1 MSNAQSIDKPR
12 RARRWPLRILF
23 VLLILIVAAVAIGPW
38 VASRLAP
45 GIIESAAAGSI
56 QGSVKVDRV
65 ALGWFSPVEA
75 GPVQLLDPQGQ
86 QVATVDIDAPF
97 TLWQIVSG
105 RWWSASSIDLGTVTL
120 RGDIDLVRKPDGST
134 NLDAAIAPRAP
145 SAAPKGGG
153 AGGSGGGGPSAQAAT
168 IPNIKVVLQVAQ
180 LDATIRE
187 QDAAGKL
194 GPELG
199 VQKLTGPIDVN
210 LDQGSLTAKADLSAD
225 VVSGN
230 GAAATKAVI
239 KLDASAKQQKANGP
253 AGFSPEN
260 LERATLALDAT
271 GLPSA
276 LIDALGGFGGALEE
290 GLGATSDTALR
301 IDGNL
306 AAATINLQ
314 FRSPGATADADLKLA
329 DGMLVGVDAA
339 KPAISASIRS
349 TGFVARLPQAAGAIE
364 QASANLSLDAG
375 PSVALAVSSL
385 RIPVPA
391 GATSGQPLD
400 PATIDFRSGG
410 ARITVD
416 VGAMAGQVSLPAPNG
431 TPDSPAAKQLTPFA
445 AQPLRIVVDA
455 ADLAAPVTIS
465 GATSAT
471 LDGKSAGDLTIN
483 ASAAGLL
490 DSQGRLQALQDKAAP
505 VGAITADVALNQ
517 FATALI
523 QPFISA
529 MNLPIDLTLDA
540 GPKLDLTV
548 NAQADAAAKAP
559 ANATGLAAIP
569 PTNAT
574 IAIRSANL
582 NADVAAR
589 LESGT
594 LRSTGDGIRVVI
606 DSAAPLARRLLAGD
620 GAAPAPLTLSG
631 RSGVQLSITDLAASL
646 DRLTAEGG
654 ADAPLAAVDARV
666 LLAITDVGATLPPS
680 PATDTQPAINA
691 EPITIS
697 RAQLALALSRGQA
710 PAINLEASAS
720 TTGAAAPMSLAAN
733 LTADGLK
740 SGALPTATG
749 LDGVLALKLAG
760 QIKASAVPPSL
771 LAALPALAKYAPAST
786 AGRSELDAAVAQSI
800 AGAVGSGAD
809 ATITLGQPQGGGAGQ
824 VVRVQLATQSQGFG
838 SDLYLRLSPTEAAIT
853 GGTTFLVAEPASVN
867 AILAA
872 AAVPAEPPAVI
883 DPAGEPVVAAAPAE
897 PITLNS
903 RTKFWLRMPEAIV
916 VPLKKTAEGALEP
929 DFARA
934 KDFFATLAAE
944 GEIALGNIPIGT
956 EPGATDDAPLT
967 TTYTTARLGKF
978 EAQARVPMAALA
990 DEAARSLPANR
1001 ATLKLTTDA
1010 RTGEGAQ
1017 IAAVSVDAKAGL
1029 DASSPEAAVSLTGI
1043 NTANVDALLKRN
1055 GLITGALGD
1064 SVNIALRITPVAG
1077 SQTDLGIVAEITS
1090 PTISGAN
1097 VSLARRAEAVSLT
1110 APSNITWTPAP
1121 SFLNSL
1127 LVTDDSST
1135 RVTQTSAITIN
1146 LTKFAIAVGRDGA
1159 GPLRHD
1165 VFDLDAQIATPRIAM
1180 DVPAPADAKGARAP
1194 ARAVAMDGIAA
1205 RLRWDPSAPAIR
1217 QSMPG
1222 VLNAAITIDGV
1233 TGSEGPAAKPSR
1245 ITATMRAIADPL
1257 GNPTPDNAVVN
1268 LDADLSLFPTILI
1281 DQLANQGGLMAEV
1294 LGPTVSA
1301 SATAR
1306 NLSQAAAGPRGSI
1319 EATLN
1324 SPRATAQLKGDMRRG
1339 QFTQS
1344 GPAQVRIVEIRPELT
1359 SALAG
1364 SLPLV
1369 ASMEKTTSDEPAM
1382 IQATD
1387 LSVPLDQDL
1396 SKLSG
1401 VVSVDLGVAR
1411 FTTSSFIGSLLK
1423 AVGGRESGAIGRK
1436 VEPFVVRIDK
1446 GIATYDRFRLPL
1458 GEFSIETRGS
1468 VDLVNKRVN
1477 LVTYVP
1483 FFALTDEAM
1492 GPIKL
1497 GLGGRLDI
1505 LDRTTMVPITIKGSM
1520 DKPSAGVD
1528 AGLFLQETGNNLLQ
1542 SPGRLIEGI
1551 GDLLGGKKKD
1561 EPKPESPK

>member
-1 MSNAQSIDKPR
+1 MSKAQPIDKPR
-12 RARRWPLRILF
+12 RARRWSLRILF

-45 GIIESAAAGSI
+45 GIVESAAAGSI

-86 QVATVDIDAPF
+86 QVATVNIDAPF
-97 TLWQIVSG
+97 SLWQIVSG
-105 RWWSASSIDLGTVTL
+105 RWWSASAIDLGTVTL

-134 NLDAAIAPRAP
+134 NLDAAIAPRVP
-145 SAAPKGGG
+145 SAAPTGGG
-153 AGGSGGGGPSAQAAT
+153 AGGGGGGSAPAT
-168 IPNIKVVLQVAQ
+168 SIPNIKVVLQVAQ

-210 LDQGSLTAKADLSAD
+210 LDQGSLTAKADLTAD

-239 KLDASAKQQKANGP
+239 KLDASAKQQKASGP

-260 LERATLALDAT
+260 LERATIALDAT

-290 GLGATSDTALR
+290 GLGAASDTTLR

-339 KPAISASIRS
+339 KPAISANIRS

-364 QASANLSLDAG
+364 QASANLTLDAG
-375 PSVALAVSSL
+375 PSLALSVSSL

-416 VGAMAGQVSLPAPNG
+416 VGAMAGQVSLPAPNA
-431 TPDSPAAKQLTPFA
+431 TPDAPAAKQLTPFA

-505 VGAITADVALNQ
+505 VGAITADVALKQ

-529 MNLPIDLTLDA
+529 MNLPIDLALDA

-559 ANATGLAAIP
+559 ADATGLAAIP

-574 IAIRSANL
+574 IALRSANL

-620 GAAPAPLTLSG
+620 SAAPAPLTLSG
-631 RSGVQLSITDLAASL
+631 RTGVQLTITDLAASL

-654 ADAPLAAVDARV
+654 ADAPLAAVDAKV
-666 LLAITDVGATLPPS
+666 SLAITDVGATLPPS

-697 RAQLALALSRGQA
+697 SAQLALALSRGQA

-740 SGALPTATG
+740 SGALPAASG
-749 LDGVLALKLAG
+749 LDSVLALKLAG
-760 QIKASAVPPSL
+760 QVKASAVPPSL
-771 LAALPALAKYAPAST
+771 LAALPALAKYAPTST
-786 AGRSELDAAVAQSI
+786 AGRSELDAAIAQSI
-800 AGAVGSGAD
+800 AGAIGSGTD
-809 ATITLGQPQGGGAGQ
+809 ATITLGQPQGGGTGQ
-824 VVRVQLATQSQGFG
+824 VVRVQLATQSQGLG

-934 KDFFATLAAE
+934 KDFFTTLAAE

-990 DEAARSLPANR
+990 DDAARSLPANR

-1029 DASSPEAAVSLTGI
+1029 DVSSPEAVVALTGI

-1064 SVNIALRITPVAG
+1064 SANIALRITPVAG
-1077 SQTDLGIVAEITS
+1077 SETDLGIVAEIAS

-1165 VFDLDAQIATPRIAM
+1165 VFDLDAQITTPRLAM
-1180 DVPAPADAKGARAP
+1180 DVPAPADAKGVRAP

-1306 NLSQAAAGPRGSI
+1306 NLSRAAAGPRGSI
-1319 EATLN
+1319 EATLT

-1344 GPAQVRIVEIRPELT
+1344 GPTQVRIIEIRPELT
-1359 SALAG
+1359 STLAG

-1369 ASMEKTTSDEPAM
+1369 ASMEKTTSDDPAM
-1382 IQATD
+1382 IQASD
-1387 LSVPLDQDL
+1387 LSIPLDQDL

-1401 VVSVDLGVAR
+1401 VISVDLGVAR
-1411 FTTSSFIGSLLK
+1411 FTTSSFMGSLLK

-1446 GIATYDRFRLPL
+1446 GVATYDRFRLPL

>member
-1 MSNAQSIDKPR
+1 MSTAQPIDKPR

-23 VLLILIVAAVAIGPW
+23 VLLILVVAAVAIGPW

-45 GIIESAAAGSI
+45 GIVESSAAGSI
-56 QGSVKVDRV
+56 QGSVKVDRI
-65 ALGWFSPVEA
+65 ALGWFTPVEA
-75 GPVQLLDPQGQ
+75 GPVELLDPQGQ
-86 QVATVDIDAPF
+86 RVATVNVAAPF

-105 RWWSASSIDLGTVTL
+105 RWWSATAIDLGTVTL

-134 NLDAAIAPRAP
+134 NLDAAIAPRVPSSAP
-145 SAAPKGGG
+145 TSGG
-153 AGGSGGGGPSAQAAT
+153 AGGSGGGGGSAQATT

-210 LDQGSLTAKADLSAD
+210 LDQGSLTAKADLTAD

-239 KLDASAKQQKANGP
+239 KLDASAKQQKASGP

-260 LERATLALDAT
+260 LERATIALDAT

-290 GLGATSDTALR
+290 GLGAASDTTLR

-314 FRSPGATADADLKLA
+314 FRSPGATADAALKLA

-339 KPAISASIRS
+339 KPALSVNIRS
-349 TGFVARLPQAAGAIE
+349 TGFVSRLPQAAGAIE
-364 QASANLSLDAG
+364 QASANLTLDAG
-375 PSVALAVSSL
+375 PSLALAVSSL

-400 PATIDFRSGG
+400 PAAIDFRSGG

-416 VGAMAGQVSLPAPNG
+416 VGAMAGQASLPAPSA
-431 TPDSPAAKQLTPFA
+431 TPDAPAAKQLTPFA

-455 ADLAAPVTIS
+455 TDFAKPITIS

-505 VGAITADVALNQ
+505 VGAITADVALKQ

-529 MNLPIDLTLDA
+529 MNLPIDLALDA

-559 ANATGLAAIP
+559 ADATGLAAIP

-574 IAIRSANL
+574 IALRSANL

-631 RSGVQLSITDLAASL
+631 RSGVQLTITDLAASL
-646 DRLTAEGG
+646 DRLTSEGG
-654 ADAPLAAVDARV
+654 ADAPLAAVDAKV
-666 LLAITDVGATLPPS
+666 SLAITDVGATLAPY

-697 RAQLALALSRGQA
+697 SAQLALALSRGQA
-710 PAINLEASAS
+710 PAINFEASAS
-720 TTGAAAPMSLAAN
+720 TTGAPAPMSLSAN

-749 LDGVLALKLAG
+749 LDALLALKLAG
-760 QIKASAVPPSL
+760 QIKATAVPPAL
-771 LAALPALAKYAPAST
+771 LSALPALAKYAPAWT
-786 AGRSELDAAVAQSI
+786 AARTELDAAIAQSI

-809 ATITLGQPQGGGAGQ
+809 ATITLGQPQGGGVGQ
-824 VVRVQLATQSQGFG
+824 VVRVQLATQSQGLG

-853 GGTTFLVAEPASVN
+853 GGTTFLVAEPASIN
-867 AILAA
+867 AIVAA
-872 AAVPAEPPAVI
+872 AAGPAEPPAVI

-903 RTKFWLRMPEAIV
+903 RTKFWLRMPEAIA

-956 EPGATDDAPLT
+956 EPGATDDAPPT

-1010 RTGEGAQ
+1010 RTGDGAQ
-1017 IAAVSVDAKAGL
+1017 IAAVTVDAKASL
-1029 DASSPEAAVSLTGI
+1029 DASSPEAVVALTGI

-1055 GLITGALGD
+1055 GLITGALGG
-1064 SVNIALRITPVAG
+1064 SANIALRITPVAG
-1077 SQTDLGIVAEITS
+1077 SETDLGIVAEITS

-1135 RVTQTSAITIN
+1135 RVTQTSAMTIN

-1306 NLSQAAAGPRGSI
+1306 NLSRAAAGPRGSI

-1344 GPAQVRIVEIRPELT
+1344 GPTQVRIVEIRPELT
-1359 SALAG
+1359 STLAG

-1369 ASMEKTTSDEPAM
+1369 ASMEKTTSDDPAM
-1382 IQATD
+1382 IQASD
-1387 LSVPLDQDL
+1387 LSIPLDQDL

-1401 VVSVDLGVAR
+1401 VISVDLGVAR
-1411 FTTSSFIGSLLK
+1411 FTTSSFMGSLLK

-1446 GIATYDRFRLPL
+1446 GVATYDRFRLPL

-1497 GLGGRLDI
+1497 GLGGRLDV

-1542 SPGRLIEGI
+1542 TPGRLIEGI